1 MPRYH
6 YRYRRRRVSLAKVF
20 KGFLIVLALAAVV
33 AGAFASTL
41 VVKVDEK
48 ELRIAD
54 LPDNLK
60 NLRIVYLSDIHQGPW
75 NSQKRVNSLINR
87 VNGLSADI
95 VIFGGDYAQDPAGAA
110 AFFRNLPDVSA
121 RLGVYAVVGDKDR
134 SDEEGTLALL
144 QSEMKNRGITGL
156 VNSVA
161 PIKLGK
167 SYLYVVGAD
176 DYAKGYPKVEQIAQQ
191 VREKDFV
198 IFAGH
203 SPNLLPAVLDARD
216 ADGNTHW
223 YDMALFGHTHGG
235 QINLF
240 GYTPFM
246 RMRTEMGSHYLSGWL
261 TENRSHMLISNGVGT
276 EYVPLRLF
284 APPQIHLIVLKKGS

>member
-1 MPRYH
+1 MPRYR

-33 AGAFASTL
+33 AGAYASTL
-41 VVKVDEK
+41 VVKVDER

-60 NLRIVYLSDIHQGPW
+60 NLRIVYLSDIHQGQW
-75 NSQKRVNSLINR
+75 FSQKRVNSLINR

-95 VIFGGDYAQDPAGAA
+95 VIFGGDYAQDPASAA

-161 PIKLGK
+161 SIKLGK
-167 SYLYVVGAD
+167 SYVYVAGVD
-176 DYAKGYPKVEQIAQQ
+176 DYAKGYPQVAQVAQQ

-203 SPNLLPAVLDARD
+203 SPNLLPAMLDARD

-240 GYTPFM
+240 GYSPFM
-246 RMRTEMGSHYLSGWL
+246 RLRTEMGSHYRSGWL
-261 TENRSHMLISNGVGT
+261 EENRSHMLISNGVGT
-276 EYVPLRLF
+276 EYAPLRLF